1 MKLDSLNHKKTYI
14 ILDKVNDINRLVS
27 NKNDIISL
35 IALAYYSSFSKNLIN
50 DKFINDKF
58 QSLLNYLATDKCHL
72 LIATN
77 KNKII
82 GLCHYFIK
90 DDFEGKRGHLNQ
102 IAIIPNAQGSKFI
115 IKDNAKMGG
124 GIMLMKQNNPQNQN
138 NNKQILHTT
147 SIARELIK
155 MMENHLLE
163 QNIYSIDL
171 FVSSN
176 NLKAINLYQDIGF
189 VEHRKLMLKDISRLK
204 K

>member
-1 MKLDSLNHKKTYI
+1 
-14 ILDKVNDINRLVS
+14 
-27 NKNDIISL
+27 
-35 IALAYYSSFSKNLIN
+35 
-50 DKFINDKF
+50 
-58 QSLLNYLATDKCHL
+58 
-72 LIATN
+72 
-77 KNKII
+77 
-82 GLCHYFIK
+82 
-90 DDFEGKRGHLNQ
+90 
-102 IAIIPNAQGSKFI
+102 
-115 IKDNAKMGG
+115 
-124 GIMLMKQNNPQNQN
+124 MKQNNPQNQN